1 MRMHSMFQKRSFL
14 FPSLVVGFL
23 MVQSLLLVPAQP
35 QDAAAHSEELS
46 APTEEPSAPA
56 EGLHI
61 ILGRDSPNLGGNTF
75 RDAYIA
81 MTLNDTLGVEVGRIV
96 NEISFSSTAGI
107 AFDRASL
114 TPDVEAAGATVE
126 VEAGEAQGE
135 VVTVRVTISNNGPL
149 PDGIIA
155 NIVFTVIKEF
165 TLEEVGNEEHLI
177 PLENRV
183 TAFTPD
189 DQEITQ
195 VLGETGGIDLA
206 YAPVVFA
213 CFFYLH

>member
-1 MRMHSMFQKRSFL
+1 MVQKLSSPF
-14 FPSLVVGFL
+14 FSLLVGIL
-23 MVQSLLLVPAQP
+23 MVPTLSVFSQA
-35 QDAAAHSEELS
+35 QDAAAHVEES
-46 APTEEPSAPA
+46 TPEEETGPVEA
-56 EGLHI
+56 LQI

-75 RDAYIA
+75 RDAFIA

-114 TPDVEAAGATVE
+114 TPDVEAAGATIE

-135 VVTVRVTISNNGPL
+135 VVTVRVTISNTGPL

-155 NIVFTVIKEF
+155 NIVFTVTKEF

-177 PLENRV
+177 PLENSV
-183 TAFTPD
+183 MAFTPD
-189 DQEITQ
+189 DQEIAQ
-195 VLGETGGIDLA
+195 VLGESGGIDLA